1 MTQGTKASLDLTFT
15 GQATLKQVKDGK
27 TIRLLSFRVRGQ
39 NMTAPAEL
47 VLSLKPLPL
56 SLKALSPEERYI
68 DKDQWVH
75 YAMNAETLQEHPGL
89 FEHTDSPEY
98 LDKNLDVLL
107 DLDHYELLLPEAL
120 AAAR

>member
-1 MTQGTKASLDLTFT
+1 MTQETKASLDLTFT
-15 GQATLKQVKDGK
+15 GQATLKQVKEGK

-47 VLSLKPLPL
+47 VLSLKPLPV
-56 SLKALSPEERYI
+56 SLKVLAKEENYI
-68 DKDQWVH
+68 DNNEWVH
-75 YAMNAETLQEHPGL
+75 YVMSTETLQAHPGL

-107 DLDHYELLLPEAL
+107 DLDHYEPLLPGAL
-120 AAAR
+120 AGTR